1 MRALIT
7 GKTNLAGAIM
17 SGLHETKIGDDTI
30 EFESC
35 RVESEIP
42 WKYFDVF
49 VNCAHVDFKQ
59 TELLNEAYNEWKN
72 DSRKLI
78 INISS
83 RAAKPNI
90 SKGYLYAAQKA
101 ALNHLADNL
110 VYNSDR
116 RCGIVTMNLGLLE
129 HPEVP
134 CLDYADVTRTLKK
147 VIHEFFNYGLYLSEI
162 TLQHPENYIENQK
175 YKQELKELEED
186 FYHFTGKEL

>member
-7 GKTNLAGAIM
+7 GKTKLAGAIT
-17 SGLHETKIGDDTI
+17 SELHDTKIGTQTI
-30 EFESC
+30 QIESC
-35 RVESEIP
+35 RVESDIP
-42 WKYFDVF
+42 WNYFDVF
-49 VNCAHVDFKQ
+49 INCAHVDFKQ
-59 TELLNEAYNEWKN
+59 TELLNEAFTEWKD
-72 DSRKLI
+72 DSKRLI

-116 RCGIVTMNLGLLE
+116 RCGIVTLNLGLLDHDE
-129 HPEVP
+129 IPS
-134 CLDYADVTRTLKK
+134 LDYKDVTRTIAK
-147 VIHEFFNYGLYLSEI
+147 IINEFYNFGSYISEL

-175 YKQELKELEED
+175 LKQEIKDLEED
-186 FYHFTGKEL
+186 FLRFTGKEV

>member
-7 GKTNLAGAIM
+7 GKTKLAGAIM
-17 SGLHETKIGDDTI
+17 SELHEKIVYQKIDI
-30 EFESC
+30 EST
-35 RVESEIP
+35 RVDADIP
-42 WKYFDVF
+42 WKYFDIF
-49 VNCAHVDFKQ
+49 INCAHVDFKQ
-59 TELLNEAYNEWKN
+59 TELLNECYHEWKD
-72 DSRKLI
+72 DSTKLI

-186 FYHFTGKEL
+186 FYRFTGKEV

>member
-7 GKTNLAGAIM
+7 GKTKLAGAIM
-17 SGLHETKIGDDTI
+17 SELHDTKIGNHTI
-30 EFESC
+30 QFESC

-42 WKYFDVF
+42 WNYFDVF
-49 VNCAHVDFKQ
+49 INCAHVDFKQ
-59 TELLNEAYNEWKN
+59 TELLNEAFTEWKD
-72 DSRKLI
+72 DSKRLI

-116 RCGIVTMNLGLLE
+116 RCGIVTLNLGLLDHVE
-129 HPEVP
+129 IPS
-134 CLDYADVTRTLKK
+134 LDYNDVTRTIAK
-147 VIHEFFNYGLYLSEI
+147 IINEFYSFGSYISEL

-175 YKQELKELEED
+175 LKQELKELEED
-186 FYHFTGKEL
+186 FYRFTGKEL

>member
-7 GKTNLAGAIM
+7 GKTKLAGAIM
-17 SGLHETKIGDDTI
+17 SELHDTKIGNHTI
-30 EFESC
+30 QIESC

-42 WKYFDVF
+42 WNYFDVF
-49 VNCAHVDFKQ
+49 INCAHVDFKQ
-59 TELLNEAYNEWKN
+59 TELLNEAFTEWRD
-72 DSRKLI
+72 DSKRLI

-134 CLDYADVTRTLKK
+134 CLDYADVTRSLER
-147 VIHEFFNYGLYLSEI
+147 VIHEYFNYGLYISEI

-186 FYHFTGKEL
+186 YYHFTGKKV

>member
-1 MRALIT
+1 
-7 GKTNLAGAIM
+7 M

-72 DSRKLI
+72 DNRKLI

-83 RAAKPNI
+83 RMQNQT
-90 SKGYLYAAQKA
+90 SL
-101 ALNHLADNL
+101 
-110 VYNSDR
+110 
-116 RCGIVTMNLGLLE
+116 
-129 HPEVP
+129 
-134 CLDYADVTRTLKK
+134 K
-147 VIHEFFNYGLYLSEI
+147 VIFMHAEMHSTI
-162 TLQHPENYIENQK
+162 
-175 YKQELKELEED
+175 
-186 FYHFTGKEL
+186 

>member
-7 GKTNLAGAIM
+7 GKTKLAGAIM
-17 SGLHETKIGDDTI
+17 SALHEKIVYKKIDI
-30 EFESC
+30 EST
-35 RVESEIP
+35 RVDADIP
-42 WKYFDVF
+42 WKYFDIF
-49 VNCAHVDFKQ
+49 INCAHVDFKQ
-59 TELLNEAYNEWKN
+59 TELLNECYHEWK
-72 DSRKLI
+72 DDTTKLI

-116 RCGIVTMNLGLLE
+116 RCGIVTLNLGLLE

-134 CLDYADVTRTLKK
+134 SLTYDE
-147 VIHEFFNYGLYLSEI
+147 VIDAIKEIIFYWYTDRPTSTEI
-162 TLQHPENYIENQK
+162 TLQHRENYRENQK
-175 YKQELKELEED
+175 LKQELKELEED
-186 FYHFTGKEL
+186 FERFTGKKV

>member
-49 VNCAHVDFKQ
+49 INCAHVDFKQ

-72 DSRKLI
+72 DNRKLI

-116 RCGIVTMNLGLLE
+116 RCGIVTLNLGLLE

-134 CLDYADVTRTLKK
+134 SLTYDE
-147 VIHEFFNYGLYLSEI
+147 VIDAIKEIIFYWYTDRPTSTEI
-162 TLQHPENYIENQK
+162 TLQHRENYRENQK
-175 YKQELKELEED
+175 LKQELKELEED
-186 FYHFTGKEL
+186 FERFTGKKV

>member
-7 GKTNLAGAIM
+7 GKTKLAGAIT
-17 SGLHETKIGDDTI
+17 SELHDTKIGNQTI
-30 EFESC
+30 QIESC
-35 RVESEIP
+35 RVESDIP
-42 WKYFDVF
+42 WNYFDVF
-49 VNCAHVDFKQ
+49 INCAHVDFKQ
-59 TELLNEAYNEWKN
+59 TELLNEAFTEWKD
-72 DSRKLI
+72 DSKRLI

-116 RCGIVTMNLGLLE
+116 RCGIVTLNLGLLDHDE
-129 HPEVP
+129 IPS
-134 CLDYADVTRTLKK
+134 LDYKDVTRTIAK
-147 VIHEFFNYGLYLSEI
+147 IINEFYNFGSYISEL

-175 YKQELKELEED
+175 LKQEIKDLEED
-186 FYHFTGKEL
+186 FLRFTGKEV

>member
-7 GKTNLAGAIM
+7 GKTKLAGAIM
-17 SGLHETKIGDDTI
+17 SALHEKIVYQKI
-30 EFESC
+30 EIEST
-35 RVESEIP
+35 RVDADIP
-42 WKYFDVF
+42 WKYFDIF
-49 VNCAHVDFKQ
+49 INCAHVDFKQ
-59 TELLNEAYNEWKN
+59 TELLNECYHEWKD
-72 DSRKLI
+72 DSTKLI

-116 RCGIVTMNLGLLE
+116 RCGIVTLNLGLLE

-134 CLDYADVTRTLKK
+134 SLTYDE
-147 VIHEFFNYGLYLSEI
+147 VIDAIKEIIFYWYTDRPTSTEI
-162 TLQHPENYIENQK
+162 TLQHRENYRENQK
-175 YKQELKELEED
+175 LKQELKELEED
-186 FYHFTGKEL
+186 FERFTGKKV